1 MAFEQGAS
9 DLTADFLQRE
19 KQAAGVL
26 LGDDE
31 ALFGAPSAGE
41 HDFERRAREFPALDD
56 DGAFEAALSKSE
68 EATAAQPVPVTSD
81 EDRFRAS
88 YPDMDAPVSGLDAE
102 DAQHAWEATAPRM
115 QK

>member
-31 ALFGAPSAGE
+31 A
-41 HDFERRAREFPALDD
+41 
-56 DGAFEAALSKSE
+56 
-68 EATAAQPVPVTSD
+68 
-81 EDRFRAS
+81 
-88 YPDMDAPVSGLDAE
+88 PVSYTHLTLPT
-102 DAQHAWEATAPRM
+102 TA
-115 QK
+115 